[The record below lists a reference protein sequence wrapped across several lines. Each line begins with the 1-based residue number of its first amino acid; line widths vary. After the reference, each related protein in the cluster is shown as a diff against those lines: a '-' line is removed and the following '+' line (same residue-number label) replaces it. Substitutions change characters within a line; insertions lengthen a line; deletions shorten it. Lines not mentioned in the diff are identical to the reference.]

1 MRRFLILI
9 VFFFHTE
16 AFSQEYLTKDGEVVF
31 LSKAPLNEFEG
42 RSNSLNGLVNLES
55 NLLDFFVDLN
65 TLKTGI
71 GLRDRHMRENYLETD
86 QFPFAEFTGKM
97 SPMPTLVLGS
107 KTAVNAQG
115 KFKIH
120 GVEREIEVT
129 GFLTLLQNGKV
140 ELHASFEVLL
150 SDYEIPLPK
159 LVFYELAEAQTVTI
173 QAILSQKKFP

>member
-1 MRRFLILI
+1 MKWIGLFFGLFF
-9 VFFFHTE
+9 VFP
-16 AFSQEYLTKDGEVVF
+16 AFGQEYLTKNGEVIF

-42 RSNSLNGLVNLES
+42 KSSSLNGLLNLES

-71 GLRDRHMRENYLETD
+71 GLRDSHMRENYLETD

-97 SPMPTLVLGS
+97 SQMPTLVLGT
-107 KTAVNAQG
+107 KTPVLAQG

-120 GVEREIEVT
+120 GVEREIEVA

-140 ELHASFEVLL
+140 DLNASFEILL

-159 LVFYELAEAQTVTI
+159 LVFYELAEAQKVTVN
-173 QAILSQKKFP
+173 AILTQKK

>member
-1 MRRFLILI
+1 MRWIGLFFGLFF
-9 VFFFHTE
+9 VFP
-16 AFSQEYLTKDGEVVF
+16 AFGQEYLTKDGSVVF

-42 RSNSLNGLVNLES
+42 KSSSLNGLLNLES

-71 GLRDRHMRENYLETD
+71 GLRDSHMRENYLETE
-86 QFPFAEFTGKM
+86 QYPFAEFTGTLT
-97 SPMPTLVLGS
+97 SLPTLVVNT
-107 KTAVNAQG
+107 KTPVTAKG

-120 GVEREIEVT
+120 GIERELEVS

-140 ELHASFEVLL
+140 ELSASFEILL

-159 LVFYELAEAQTVTI
+159 LVFYELAEAQKVIVNASLTP
-173 QAILSQKKFP
+173 KK